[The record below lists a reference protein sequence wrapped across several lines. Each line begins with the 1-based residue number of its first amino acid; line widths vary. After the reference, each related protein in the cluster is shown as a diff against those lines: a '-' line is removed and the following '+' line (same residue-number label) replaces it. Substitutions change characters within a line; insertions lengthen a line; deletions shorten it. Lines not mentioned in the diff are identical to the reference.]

1 MFKSGFIISLVLVVS
16 LFTCGVSF
24 GNEDHEI
31 SFKFGGWSHHQDT
44 ISPYLISKSDK
55 TDWQFNESHD
65 GVGVEYSY
73 LITGQWRLV
82 TGAFAMKDS
91 YRYQSMVLGAGI
103 KYRWQTP
110 WENLSAVDFN
120 LALTH
125 MNRGQLIDRSV
136 YNVYGGHFELA
147 HHDYEIVGTSFTQL
161 LPYLTFH
168 VMDTV
173 NMDIMLLPM
182 EKTLM
187 TWTDTNIPNE
197 RNESP
202 ITYFIRMGI
211 TF

>member
-1 MFKSGFIISLVLVVS
+1 MLKSGFITSLVLAVS
-16 LFTCGVSF
+16 LVTCSDSYGTE
-24 GNEDHEI
+24 NHEV
-31 SFKFGGWSHHQDT
+31 SFKFGGWSYHQDT
-44 ISPYLISKSDK
+44 ISPYLISKSDN

-73 LITGQWRLV
+73 LLTGQWRFV
-82 TGAFAMKDS
+82 AGAFSMKDS

-103 KYRWQTP
+103 KYRWLTP
-110 WENLSAVDFN
+110 WKNLSAIDFN

-136 YNVYGGHFELA
+136 YNVYQGGFELA
-147 HHDYEIVGTSFTQL
+147 RHDYEIVGTTFTQL
-161 LPYLTFH
+161 MPYLTVH
-168 VMDTV
+168 VMDTI
-173 NMDIMLLPM
+173 NLDIMLLPM

-187 TWTDTNIPNE
+187 TWTEANLPNE
-197 RNESP
+197 RNETP